1 MRHNND
7 IQINGNVIGGRQG
20 WAYTC
25 NSMKITVLK
34 VDLDKEQEYKDYQTF
49 EMVNVI
55 WNYHGEESRADGQ
68 LECEKGEWSIG
79 GFGACLHSQFTFSDM
94 FESIESS
101 NRQVIREGQIV
112 ALALFSKSLEV
123 ATLSLYKVGK
133 VNIHCQTM
141 AHLIPLTDE
150 EMQEVKKNANDWCNR

>member
-1 MRHNND
+1 MYRQGTTNPHLKGVNNMRHNND

-25 NSMKITVLK
+25 NYRGT
-34 VDLDKEQEYKDYQTF
+34 
-49 EMVNVI
+49 
-55 WNYHGEESRADGQ
+55 ESRTDGR

-123 ATLSLYKVGK
+123 ATLSLYKIGK
-133 VNIHCQTM
+133 VDIHCMTM

-150 EMQEVKKNANDWCNR
+150 EMQEVKNDANDWCNR

>member
-1 MRHNND
+1 MRND

-25 NSMKITVLK
+25 NSMQITVLK
-34 VDLDKEQEYKDYQTF
+34 VDLDREQEYEEYKTF
-49 EMVNVI
+49 DMVNVV
-55 WNYHGEESRADGQ
+55 WNYRGSESLTDGR
-68 LECEKGEWSIG
+68 LEVENGEWSIG
-79 GFGACLHSQFTFSDM
+79 GFGACLHSQFGFHDM
-94 FESIESS
+94 MKSIEAS

-112 ALALFSKSLEV
+112 ALAFFSKNFEV

-133 VNIHCQTM
+133 VNIHCQTI

-150 EMQEVKKNANDWCNR
+150 EMQEVKKNANDWYNR

>member
-25 NSMKITVLK
+25 NSMQITVLK
-34 VDLDKEQEYKDYQTF
+34 VDLDREQEYEDYKTF
-49 EMVNVI
+49 DKVRVV
-55 WNYHGEESRADGQ
+55 WNYRGNESLADGQ

-79 GFGACLHSQFTFSDM
+79 GWGCCIHSQFTFSDM
-94 FESIESS
+94 FNSIEES
-101 NRQVIREGQIV
+101 NRQIIREGQIV
-112 ALALFSKSLEV
+112 ALAFFSKSLEV
-123 ATLSLYKVGK
+123 ATLSLYKIGK

-150 EMQEVKKNANDWCNR
+150 EMQEVKKNAEDWCNR